1 MNKRG
6 RCRGL
11 DFWMPRANDA
21 RGKVRGA
28 LPRSPAKG
36 TPPETPAPFPLR
48 SIFQNG
54 PRCQGFWPR
63 AFQIGHLI
71 A

>member
-1 MNKRG
+1 MNESG
-6 RCRGL
+6 RRP